1 VYELLKISG
10 FIFRQFV
17 LPNPFETICPDYAFV
32 INLILGAILIPV
44 SYIIVGSFYDRY
56 RDGAAFGSLMFNV
69 VYIILTFI
77 ILGVLTLAKLIAD
90 NWIVILCC
98 AFSVIIVFIA
108 FVILYKKRKF
118 SKERTIEDSAMK
130 DKENQESGA

>member
-1 VYELLKISG
+1 
-10 FIFRQFV
+10 
-17 LPNPFETICPDYAFV
+17 
-32 INLILGAILIPV
+32 LIPV